1 MSPYLNDHDLRMLR
15 FHMEKALDC
24 VERLMREIAPED
36 DAYSELD
43 RLLEQYLGDN
53 AFQQLALAEK
63 AHKEWAEKESAK
75 AYDNA
80 VSMISSGVQP

>member
-1 MSPYLNDHDLRMLR
+1 MSPYLETDNLEMLR

-24 VERLMREIAPED
+24 ATRLQREISPDA

-53 AFQQLALAEK
+53 AFQQLHLAEE
-63 AHKEWAEKESAK
+63 AHKEWKAAKEYA
-75 AYDNA
+75 
-80 VSMISSGVQP
+80 G

>member
-1 MSPYLNDHDLRMLR
+1 MTKATSGYLDDHDLRMLR

-24 VERLMREIAPED
+24 VERLIREIQPED

-43 RLLEQYLGDN
+43 RLLDQYLGDN

-63 AHKEWAEKESAK
+63 VHKEWAEKESAE
-75 AYDNA
+75 AYDRA
-80 VSMISSGVQP
+80 LGVR